1 MHLTYHKN
9 CHRKN
14 TKTVVNEEKRIVCV
28 CKCEFKKNKMRVVQK
43 ESLKIGYGTTCF
55 NDNAQQRVR
64 VKKIKYYARTKY
76 DVFN

>member
-14 TKTVVNEEKRIVCV
+14 TKTVVKEEKRIVCV

-43 ESLKIGYGTTCF
+43 ESLKIGYGTQHVL
-55 NDNAQQRVR
+55 NDNAQQECAS
-64 VKKIKYYARTKY
+64 KK
-76 DVFN
+76 

>member
-14 TKTVVNEEKRIVCV
+14 TKTVVKEEKRIVCV
-28 CKCEFKKNKMRVVQK
+28 CECEFKKNKMRVVQK

-55 NDNAQQRVR
+55 NDNAQQECAS
-64 VKKIKYYARTKY
+64 KK
-76 DVFN
+76 

>member
-14 TKTVVNEEKRIVCV
+14 TKTVVKEEKRIDCVCV
-28 CKCEFKKNKMRVVQK
+28 SSKKNKMRVVQK

-55 NDNAQQRVR
+55 NDNAQQECAS
-64 VKKIKYYARTKY
+64 KK
-76 DVFN
+76 